1 MRITGPDSF
10 RVLHIESDF
19 PVIKTSDDAND
30 LIGAT
35 WGETDIALIA
45 LPADRLDPSF
55 FDLSSLLA
63 GDVLQKIVNYRLRI
77 AILGDISA
85 HVAKSDALR
94 DFVWESNR
102 GDQVWFLDDEAA
114 LEQKIV
120 SRQR

>member
-10 RVLHIESDF
+10 RVLHIDSDF
-19 PVIKTSDDAND
+19 PVIATADDAND

-35 WGETDIALIA
+35 WGERDIALIA
-45 LPADRLDPSF
+45 LPVDRLDPSF
-55 FDLSSLLA
+55 FQLSSLLA

-85 HVAKSDALR
+85 HVAASDALR

-114 LEQKIV
+114 LEQRIV
-120 SRQR
+120 SRGA

>member
-10 RVLHIESDF
+10 RVLHIDSDF
-19 PVIKTSDDAND
+19 PVITRADDAND

-35 WGETDIALIA
+35 WGERDIALIA
-45 LPADRLDPSF
+45 LPVDRLDPSF
-55 FDLSSLLA
+55 FQLSSLLA

-85 HVAKSDALR
+85 HVAASDALR

-114 LEQKIV
+114 LDEKIV
-120 SRQR
+120 SRTR

>member
-10 RVLHIESDF
+10 RVLHIDSDF
-19 PVIKTSDDAND
+19 PVITKSDDVND

-77 AILGDISA
+77 AILGDIA
-85 HVAKSDALR
+85 AYVQKSDALR

-102 GDQVWFLDDEAA
+102 GDQVWFLDDEQA
-114 LEQKIV
+114 LDQKIV
-120 SRQR
+120 SRSR

>member
-10 RVLHIESDF
+10 RVLHIDSDF
-19 PVIKTSDDAND
+19 PVIRKADDAND

-35 WGETDIALIA
+35 WGESNISLIA
-45 LPADRLDPSF
+45 LPVDRLDPSF
-55 FDLSSLLA
+55 FQLSSLLA

-77 AILGDISA
+77 AIIGDISA
-85 HVAKSDALR
+85 HVARSDALR

-114 LEQKIV
+114 LDARIV
-120 SRQR
+120 GRSA